1 MWPFL
6 IILAAVLLS
15 VLVGAWRDHGYIRS
29 SPASMWRSSIVGAL
43 LSLEDE
49 PLAELFKLYR
59 NQFGPGAAR
68 YARHTY
74 EKWRNGQVNPT
85 RRTFNRLA
93 IHLPS
98 VMTFDLKCELLRTL
112 KLEFCERDNHEL
124 TVYTDGWKE
133 PLAPLV
139 TNMIARSYTASLPMD
154 VVKQLGWLSA
164 NDMTVANAMLAE
176 AQARETRQAVSLLN
190 EDFSAIDNLL
200 REANG
205 HSRVV
210 HVIELPYGT
219 LTLHIKRRQSSDAR

>member
-15 VLVGAWRDHGYIRS
+15 LLVGAWRDRGYIRS
-29 SPASMWRSSIVGAL
+29 SNASMWRSSIVGAL

-59 NQFGPGAAR
+59 NQFGPGAAP

-98 VMTFDLKCELLRTL
+98 VMTFDLKC
-112 KLEFCERDNHEL
+112 
-124 TVYTDGWKE
+124 
-133 PLAPLV
+133 
-139 TNMIARSYTASLPMD
+139 
-154 VVKQLGWLSA
+154 
-164 NDMTVANAMLAE
+164 
-176 AQARETRQAVSLLN
+176 
-190 EDFSAIDNLL
+190 
-200 REANG
+200 
-205 HSRVV
+205 
-210 HVIELPYGT
+210 
-219 LTLHIKRRQSSDAR
+219 